1 MFLQVDIKTFI
12 ELIHIDINA
21 EQIQE
26 DAEAINEDSENDL
39 DVLLSETLKEVVLW
53 YLGIVLHLSQLQMDT
68 FLAHFVIADD
78 VCDGMNSRLL
88 WIQDVDIKWMLT
100 VFLKLWTVHAF

>member
-26 DAEAINEDSENDL
+26 DAEAINEDSQNDV
-39 DVLLSETLKEVVLW
+39 DVLPSENLKEVV

-78 VCDGMNSRLL
+78 VCDGMNSRLP

>member
-1 MFLQVDIKTFI
+1 MKLEKLIKSYELFLQVDIKTFI

-26 DAEAINEDSENDL
+26 DAEAINEDSQNDV
-39 DVLLSETLKEVVLW
+39 DVLPSETLKEVV

-68 FLAHFVIADD
+68 FPAHFVIADD

-88 WIQDVDIKWMLT
+88 
-100 VFLKLWTVHAF
+100 

>member
-26 DAEAINEDSENDL
+26 DAEAINEDSQNDV
-39 DVLLSETLKEVVLW
+39 DVLPSETLKEVV

-68 FLAHFVIADD
+68 FLAHFVLADD

-88 WIQDVDIKWMLT
+88 
-100 VFLKLWTVHAF
+100 

>member
-12 ELIHIDINA
+12 EQIHKDINA

-26 DAEAINEDSENDL
+26 DAEAINEDSQNDV
-39 DVLLSETLKEVVLW
+39 DVLPSETFKEVV

-88 WIQDVDIKWMLT
+88 
-100 VFLKLWTVHAF
+100 